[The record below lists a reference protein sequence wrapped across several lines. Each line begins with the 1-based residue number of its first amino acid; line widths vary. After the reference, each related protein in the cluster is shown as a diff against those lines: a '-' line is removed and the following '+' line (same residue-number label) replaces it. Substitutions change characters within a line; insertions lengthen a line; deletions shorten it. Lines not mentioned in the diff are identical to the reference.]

1 MSKPK
6 RSYSQHVYKDKKKW
20 RSAGNNKTRKN
31 TNGGAPTLS
40 EDNYINALNIVVDKI
55 NKLNTGASVP
65 PGKLSKI
72 NNFTHITAELHD
84 LPTLFELYTYLIQD
98 IKKETE
104 IQIPGKTQPEKIKNK
119 VLLKFVISKIREI
132 ERKNAHPDLL
142 NTFLYYFDLFDF
154 PIALQL
160 MNVYLS
166 QLYEIFKYEIPTH
179 QDITTILE
187 KSLVHHKTID
197 EFNSDLNKDKKVYN
211 IRTFAPDTQ
220 DSYHQAVNILNQTIS
235 QIGKPYDMKVGEF
248 TARINNTNGTLNLNN
263 TNNNPV

>member
-6 RSYSQHVYKDKKKW
+6 RSSSQHVYKDKKKR
-20 RSAGNNKTRKN
+20 RSAGNNTTRKN

-40 EDNYINALNIVVDKI
+40 EYDYIQALNTVIDEI
-55 NKLNTGASVP
+55 NKQNRSASVP
-65 PGKLSKI
+65 PSNVSKI
-72 NNFTHITAELHD
+72 NNFTHIPQELHD
-84 LPTLFELYTYLIQD
+84 LPTLFELYTHLIQN
-98 IKKETE
+98 IKAITQ
-104 IQIPGKTQPEKIKNK
+104 IQISGKNQPEEIKNK

-166 QLYEIFKYEIPTH
+166 QLYQIFKYDIPTH
-179 QDITTILE
+179 QVITTILE

-197 EFNSDLNKDKKVYN
+197 EFNSEPNPDKQVYN

-220 DSYHQAVNILNQTIS
+220 DSYQQAVNILNQTIS
-235 QIGKPYDMKVGEF
+235 QIGKPYNMKVGEF
-248 TARINNTNGTLNLNN
+248 TARINNTSGILNLDK
-263 TNNNPV
+263 T